1 MGIFR
6 SYDVRGIYR
15 KDIDEEI
22 MRRIGESFAAHVKK
36 DVVVARD
43 CRMSSPTLMSAF
55 IDGAASHGIAVHDAG
70 MLPLGAGMFHAWREG
85 LECAY
90 ITASHLPKEWC
101 GVKFFHSNGIGIM
114 EDEILEIKRIF
125 SGNAPEKVRGSV
137 KSVREDISG
146 NYIRYL
152 TKKTHQK
159 KKLRIL
165 VDNGNGVSSLV
176 VKNLFTSGGHHVD
189 VIFEEPDGRFPNRL
203 PDPADTEIGKLKEMV
218 SGYDIGIAYDGD
230 ADRMAVVDEKGAM
243 LSPEQTSYLIMSCL
257 LKTEKGP
264 IIANVECTR
273 LIDDIA
279 KKFSRHVI
287 RSPVGHTFLMQYVND
302 NKACYGVES
311 AGHYCIPSIVPFDDA
326 IAASL
331 YAVSALSHLD
341 CSLSSFVKEMPV
353 HSFER
358 KSFVCPDDMKSD
370 VMKKLK
376 ETIMEQYGSVTTI
389 DGVRVDFD
397 NGWALLRMSNT
408 SPYIRLTVEGDTKK
422 DFYKIQKTFIGLL
435 EDEMTS
441 RGMEMKEEH
450 GK

>member
-22 MRRIGESFAAHVKK
+22 MRKIGESFAAHVKK

-43 CRMSSPTLMSAF
+43 CRMSSPALMSAF

-70 MLPLGAGMFHAWREG
+70 MLPLGAGMFHAWCEG

-114 EDEILEIKRIF
+114 EDEILEIKNIF
-125 SGNAPEKVRGSV
+125 SGNVPEKVRGSV

-176 VKNLFTSGGHHVD
+176 VKNLFASGGHHVD

-218 SGYDIGIAYDGD
+218 SGYDIGIAY
-230 ADRMAVVDEKGAM
+230 V
-243 LSPEQTSYLIMSCL
+243 
-257 LKTEKGP
+257 
-264 IIANVECTR
+264 
-273 LIDDIA
+273 
-279 KKFSRHVI
+279 
-287 RSPVGHTFLMQYVND
+287 
-302 NKACYGVES
+302 
-311 AGHYCIPSIVPFDDA
+311 DDA